1 MNSLRRKR
9 SLIGASAVLAFTL
22 LPTVASSITA
32 ELAKKCR
39 AMAITAYPT
48 VLAGNRKGSAENQRE
63 FFQRCVDRNG
73 DIAIP
78 AAVPAPRCPCRRR
91 VKQETSPMPPGPPRT
106 TAANAGRT
114 RSAPSSINL
123 TDLLYPLRDCLNV
136 DGDSV
141 FRRAWHWRLANAILA
156 APCL

>member
-73 DIAIP
+73 DIEIP
-78 AAVPAPRCPCRRR
+78 ASVPAPGIVP
-91 VKQETSPMPPGPPRT
+91 TPLPAPR
-106 TAANAGRT
+106 
-114 RSAPSSINL
+114 
-123 TDLLYPLRDCLNV
+123 
-136 DGDSV
+136 
-141 FRRAWHWRLANAILA
+141 
-156 APCL
+156 